1 MLEGSSKNSKQD
13 AEVTD
18 VKKVRK
24 RQKAKPAIIR
34 RSLKT
39 GAAVRK
45 RDKDIEKGG
54 SVGSEAFQWGGV
66 AGFRVPVDWWW
77 GICRANL
84 DVNTAVNLGAI
95 MDVGPPVVGSW

>member
-13 AEVTD
+13 AEVTN

-54 SVGSEAFQWGGV
+54 SVDSEVFQWEGTV
-66 AGFRVPVDWWW
+66 VFRLSVDGWC
-77 GICRANL
+77 GICRVSLDANI
-84 DVNTAVNLGAI
+84 AVNLGAI
-95 MDVGPPVVGSW
+95 MDAGPPVVGSW